1 MVHISSGLC
10 RLCYYIGRK
19 RVYYKKNAET
29 LVVASKEIG
38 IEVNANKTEYM
49 VMSRDQNTGRS
60 DRMNDNN
67 IFGRVEDFKYLGTT
81 LTNQISIQEEINED

>member
-1 MVHISSGLC
+1 M
-10 RLCYYIGRK
+10 
-19 RVYYKKNAET
+19 
-29 LVVASKEIG
+29 ASKEIG